1 MALFGTAATLFVLPY
16 TAGSMVAAG
25 RVVDGALKLRAAL
38 GMSSPCSL
46 RWCGLADALLCVGNT

>member
-38 GMSSPCSL
+38 GMSS
-46 RWCGLADALLCVGNT
+46 